1 MLSFYESLRGEM
13 IHLPSVSK
21 HDGDFQLYHLYLP
34 AMHYGQIRFQKR
46 QVLLFFVDICLK
58 DTHILHTFSNKQ
70 GFGNLPI
77 FDLVFLC
84 P

>member
-46 QVLLFFVDICLK
+46 HVLLFFVDIPTSYILSQINKVLETCL
-58 DTHILHTFSNKQ
+58 
-70 GFGNLPI
+70 
-77 FDLVFLC
+77 FLC